1 MRKIILRGELFMER
15 VNVMMEDP
23 QAMETMMGFDK
34 YLEKVSVP
42 RITIDLILIRA
53 SQLNGCGFC
62 IDMHTKEA
70 RKNGET
76 DQRMLG
82 LSGWKH
88 STFYTDEERAALQIT
103 EELTTLPHQKVS
115 DDAYKELTNYFNHN
129 QIGEI
134 IMAIVAINSWN
145 RFVIAQGIKAPSNI

>member
-1 MRKIILRGELFMER
+1 
-15 VNVMMEDP
+15 
-23 QAMETMMGFDK
+23 
-34 YLEKVSVP
+34 
-42 RITIDLILIRA
+42 
-53 SQLNGCGFC
+53 
-62 IDMHTKEA
+62 
-70 RKNGET
+70 
-76 DQRMLG
+76 MLG

-134 IMAIVAINSWN
+134 ILN
-145 RFVIAQGIKAPSNI
+145 FVERKYVPT